1 MSEIKQRYTAGL
13 DTIKTLTGLSQQDF
27 DTLKVAAP
35 QATQWVDEIVQ
46 VFYDTLFAHAR
57 TAAVFHAEE
66 RPDREKTLHEWYL
79 SLFTAR
85 DSEEFWNKQGRIGF
99 AHIRR
104 HINNEFMIGM
114 ASRVS
119 DLFTQ
124 KAVMA
129 FGVEQGLPIAQS
141 FNRILKAVVGLTAE
155 NYDVMSQM
163 AFSESTGAEPQL
175 IDRLIQKSVKDVEK
189 ELFQS

>member
-1 MSEIKQRYTAGL
+1 MSQVKQRYTAGL
-13 DTIKTLTGLSQQDF
+13 DTIKTLTGFSQQDF
-27 DTLKVAAP
+27 DTLKAVAP

-57 TAAVFHAEE
+57 TAAVFHAGE

-79 SLFTAR
+79 ALFNSHDT
-85 DSEEFWNKQGRIGF
+85 EEFWNKQGRIGF

-124 KAVMA
+124 KAVSA
-129 FGVEQGLPIAQS
+129 FGVEQGLQVAQS

-189 ELFQS
+189 ELFQ